1 MPIRGRY
8 ALRFSAL
15 LILGL
20 CSVPPSA
27 VLAQTPPQQTDGSR
41 AASSLLGAQIEARL
55 AAGIRAGV
63 TEKKNLDA
71 ILVFYRQRQFAPL
84 FVSDEGWSPQAQL
97 LLKRLAGARYD
108 GLNAEDYDDKV
119 FGLITASASADIK
132 AAGEI
137 ALMRALLRYARH
149 AMGGRVDVT
158 KLQPNVF
165 AKRPEPEL
173 GALLD
178 TLAMS
183 ANPVAVIEAQNPP
196 HAAFLALR
204 RELGRL
210 LDEASTRNQGLIAD
224 LIINMERWRWL
235 PRQLGSSFVMVSVPE
250 YLVRVIDTGR
260 LAYQGRVIVGQQ
272 TTPTPLFSGEMQYI
286 VVNPSWTVPPGILKN
301 EILPLYR
308 RDPAAV
314 ARRGLQVVRSGSGGV
329 SFRQAPGERNAL
341 GRIKFM
347 FPNYHAIYLH
357 DTPGRHL
364 FTRNERALSHGCVRV
379 DQPLKF
385 ADAVFAREG
394 NLDSKR
400 IERLYGK
407 GESYVKL
414 KRRIPVHLTYF
425 TLSIAEGQLSRQ
437 ADIYG
442 LDRKM
447 KQVMGLQ
454 NPSTQTSAT
463 LIR

>member
-8 ALRFSAL
+8 GLRLSAL

-20 CSVPPSA
+20 CAAPASA
-27 VLAQTPPQQTDGSR
+27 VLAQPLPHAADDPR
-41 AASSLLGAQIEARL
+41 ASPLGALIEAQL
-55 AAGIRAGV
+55 AAGLRVTA
-63 TEKKNLDA
+63 TEKRHLDA
-71 ILVFYRQRQFAPL
+71 IVMFYRQRQFAPL
-84 FVSDEGWSPQAQL
+84 FVSDDGWSPKAQL

-108 GLNAEDYDDKV
+108 GLNAADYDDKV
-119 FGLITASASADIK
+119 FAALTASAPAEVK

-149 AMGGRVDVT
+149 AMGGRADVA

-173 GALLD
+173 GTLLD

-183 ANPVAVIEAQNPP
+183 ANPVAVIEAQNPT
-196 HAAFLALR
+196 HAPFLALR

-210 LDEASTRNQGLIAD
+210 LDEASTAHQGLIAD

-235 PRQLGSSFVMVSVPE
+235 PRQLGTSFVMVSVPE
-250 YLVRVIDTGR
+250 YLVRVVDSGR

-314 ARRGLQVVRSGSGGV
+314 ARRGLQVVRSGNGGV

-347 FPNYHAIYLH
+347 FPNDHAIYLH

-385 ADAVFAREG
+385 ADAVFAREASL
-394 NLDSKR
+394 NSKR
-400 IERLYGK
+400 IEGLYGK
-407 GESYVKL
+407 DERYVKL

-425 TLSIAEGQLSRQ
+425 TVSVAEGQLSRH

-454 NPSTQTSAT
+454 NPSTQASAT
-463 LIR
+463 LVR

>member
-1 MPIRGRY
+1 
-8 ALRFSAL
+8 
-15 LILGL
+15 
-20 CSVPPSA
+20 
-27 VLAQTPPQQTDGSR
+27 
-41 AASSLLGAQIEARL
+41 
-55 AAGIRAGV
+55 
-63 TEKKNLDA
+63 
-71 ILVFYRQRQFAPL
+71 
-84 FVSDEGWSPQAQL
+84 
-97 LLKRLAGARYD
+97 
-108 GLNAEDYDDKV
+108 
-119 FGLITASASADIK
+119 
-132 AAGEI
+132 
-137 ALMRALLRYARH
+137 
-149 AMGGRVDVT
+149 
-158 KLQPNVF
+158 
-165 AKRPEPEL
+165 
-173 GALLD
+173 
-178 TLAMS
+178 
-183 ANPVAVIEAQNPP
+183 
-196 HAAFLALR
+196 
-204 RELGRL
+204 
-210 LDEASTRNQGLIAD
+210 
-224 LIINMERWRWL
+224 
-235 PRQLGSSFVMVSVPE
+235 
-250 YLVRVIDTGR
+250 
-260 LAYQGRVIVGQQ
+260 
-272 TTPTPLFSGEMQYI
+272 
-286 VVNPSWTVPPGILKN
+286 
-301 EILPLYR
+301 
-308 RDPAAV
+308 
-314 ARRGLQVVRSGSGGV
+314 V

-347 FPNYHAIYLH
+347 FPNDHAIYLH